1 MSGMEPMTL
10 AIIANTTFQA
20 VSAYSEIHDAKFQA
34 LVQKRQYENEIKM
47 AELQAIQEEN
57 DRREKAEDSIMANKA
72 YWASTG
78 FLDNSRNLVGAN
90 ERITKK
96 MKADIQDIRVNT
108 AALVGKYELMKL
120 STAAAAKNK
129 VFGGYASIGSTVA
142 TGYTEYE
149 LYKKG
154 KGNKKDS

>member
-1 MSGMEPMTL
+1 MSGDPMTL

-20 VSAYSEIHDAKFQA
+20 VSAYSEIQDAKYQA
-34 LVQKRQYENEIKM
+34 AIQKRQYENEIKM

-78 FLDNSRNLVGAN
+78 FLDDSRNLIGAN

-120 STAAAAKNK
+120 STASAAKNK
-129 VFGGYASIGSTVA
+129 VFGGYASIGSSLS
-142 TGYTEYE
+142 TGYSNYE
-149 LYKKG
+149 LYKQG
-154 KGNKKDS
+154 KEKKKS

>member
-20 VSAYSEIHDAKFQA
+20 VSAYSEIQDAKYQA
-34 LVQKRQYENEIKM
+34 AIQKRQYENEIKM

-78 FLDNSRNLVGAN
+78 FLDDSRNLIGAN

-120 STAAAAKNK
+120 STASAAKNK

-142 TGYTEYE
+142 TGYSEYE

-154 KGNKKDS
+154 KG

>member
-1 MSGMEPMTL
+1 MIVE
-10 AIIANTTFQA
+10 
-20 VSAYSEIHDAKFQA
+20 K
-34 LVQKRQYENEIKM
+34 
-47 AELQAIQEEN
+47 
-57 DRREKAEDSIMANKA
+57 KAEDSIMANKA